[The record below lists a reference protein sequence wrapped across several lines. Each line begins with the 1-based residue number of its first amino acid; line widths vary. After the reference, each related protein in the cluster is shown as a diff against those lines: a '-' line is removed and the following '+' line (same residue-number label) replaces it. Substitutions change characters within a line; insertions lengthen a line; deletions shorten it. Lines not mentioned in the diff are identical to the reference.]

1 MTQPGDSHT
10 DVPDFD
16 PTASSLAGHI
26 APEIMTE
33 LLSMRSS
40 IDNIDAALVYL
51 LAERFKAT
59 QRVGFLKAAHR
70 LPPADPGRE
79 TAQIA
84 RLRALAASAHLDPAF
99 AEKFLNFIISE
110 VIRHHQDISDN
121 HSASQDGVQ
130 SASQSARQGG
140 PQDSPAGEPGTVQEP
155 VNGSAATAW

>member
-1 MTQPGDSHT
+1 MTQPGDSHA

-16 PTASSLAGHI
+16 PTASSLAGHV
-26 APEIMTE
+26 APDIMAE

-59 QRVGFLKAAHR
+59 QRVGFLKAQHQ

-79 TAQIA
+79 AAQIG

-121 HSASQDGVQ
+121 HSA
-130 SASQSARQGG
+130 AQGG
-140 PQDSPAGEPGTVQEP
+140 AAGAAGDGAADGAAGAAATS
-155 VNGSAATAW
+155 VNGSAASAC

>member
-1 MTQPGDSHT
+1 MTQPVDSHA

-26 APEIMTE
+26 DPEIMAE

-59 QRVGFLKAAHR
+59 QRVGFLKAQHQ

-79 TAQIA
+79 AAQIG

-121 HSASQDGVQ
+121 HSA
-130 SASQSARQGG
+130 AQGG
-140 PQDSPAGEPGTVQEP
+140 APDESAGGAAGAAATPAGAAATS
-155 VNGSAATAW
+155 VNGSAASAC